1 MLYSCKS
8 KNYLHIYKN
17 NKQRFRKD
25 VQTHHSELETKEIE
39 QVFINH
45 ELIPVHAPCLLD
57 QNVGQLRY
65 GTFKRMSAAELRML
79 GWWVANVRKA
89 KKLVY
94 LFKEKGA

>member
-1 MLYSCKS
+1 
-8 KNYLHIYKN
+8 
-17 NKQRFRKD
+17 

-79 GWWVANVRKA
+79 GW
-89 KKLVY
+89 
-94 LFKEKGA
+94 